1 MAATQLEATDV
12 TVFEGFELLG
22 SQNFFLRHIQKRGLA
37 SPHEIVS
44 GAAEGNRTL
53 VIGLGSLCST
63 IELQPH
69 EEVSILQKKTSFSYF
84 L

>member
-1 MAATQLEATDV
+1 M
-12 TVFEGFELLG
+12 G
-22 SQNFFLRHIQKRGLA
+22 
-37 SPHEIVS
+37 IVS

-69 EEVSILQKKTSFSYF
+69 EEALILQKKVFFSYF
-84 L
+84 LCACQLQLIDVTVLFWFAELTKDLNEDRPHEKTQDRRQ